1 MAKSVGEICF
11 LTLPS
16 SLTVCSSPFWE
27 KFKKKKNANSCFK
40 SHSVLVFTAR
50 LIVSFLSKSIR
61 TNRRSMKQED
71 SFLSTLCVSVV
82 IKLAPVLNYYVSMVI
97 RLHPVLSY
105 STLYKTVIFFS
116 SPGGLHF
123 TSNILQTPTPIQYHP
138 FTDKQRGPES
148 KKASPASLVT

>member
-105 STLYKTVIFFS
+105 STLYKTVIFFPAQGDS
-116 SPGGLHF
+116 
-123 TSNILQTPTPIQYHP
+123 ILQATFYRHQHLSSTTH
-138 FTDKQRGPES
+138 
-148 KKASPASLVT
+148 SLINNVVLKVKRHLLQA